1 MNFLYDNFIKTIG
14 SLHVN
19 SSLISRY
26 HLELDLPNLNT
37 LDISNSKTNSANL
50 VLILAYTRMI
60 HLRLWPQAGFRFL
73 HTDWLKKSDLIG

>member
-1 MNFLYDNFIKTIG
+1 MNHFVKTIG

-37 LDISNSKTNSANL
+37 LVISKSKTNSVNL
-50 VLILAYTRMI
+50 VLISVYMRMI
-60 HLRLWPQAGFRFL
+60 LLRLWPQAGFRFL
-73 HTDWLKKSDLIG
+73 HSDWLKKQ